1 MSADLEREAREA
13 AEAAADSLGAM
24 GAWETADGRRDRPGV
39 RFNFTEAFR
48 GGYLAAATLRE
59 KEIEGQRHFFNLAT
73 EEIATLRARV
83 AELEM
88 VVANYLPVCIGDCG
102 CEGSLAGC
110 AILGDDPEASAIA
123 ESVAAK
129 MVPPPE
135 TKP

>member
-1 MSADLEREAREA
+1 MSADLERKVREA
-13 AEAAADSLGAM
+13 ALDHGEWLEADHD
-24 GAWETADGRRDRPGV
+24 ETNYDAYV
-39 RFNFTEAFR
+39 A
-48 GGYLAAATLRE
+48 GYLAAATLRE
-59 KEIEGQRHFFNLAT
+59 K
-73 EEIATLRARV
+73 EIATLRARV